1 MKDTQHAIRPQ
12 AWQIVLGMIAFAAP
26 WLWLLERSTLAPP
39 TDNIEQLTWVRSLE
53 WGYYKH
59 PPLPTWLLWPFFVQA
74 LGWSAWTTY
83 VLGALC
89 TLGGFFIYWRMLRG
103 MRGGAYALVAL
114 LAGLCVTFYNG
125 RLHFYNHEIPL
136 ITFVAGA
143 ATACWRAWQTRK
155 IVWWV
160 ALGLCLG
167 LGALSKYQA
176 AVAALCVFVFWLS
189 QRGWRDPM
197 QVFGL
202 RWRRSPRWRSSSRT
216 CTGSSSTTSNRWAMR
231 CRPRWAR
238 TCPGRAFAQVGR
250 WWGDQILN
258 RALPAWALLAA
269 LWLVTR
275 RLRPAAPG
283 RRPMSRRCGARP
295 AARVRAGAAAVRQHD
310 GPDLRRPRAAA
321 LGHAL
326 SAVRGAGGVGAG
338 GRRRLDLAG
347 APRTALVAF
356 LVVQAALMLRMALV
370 APTGGAIARKPDDW
384 RYFDSRALAEALHAP
399 AMRALADPSG
409 SCPAARRGRRAGPAP
424 AGAAPGADQGELRF
438 SPWVPADLASRCG
451 ALELK
456 RAPARPGVSSRWR
469 PVPQPVLARQ
479 APGRQWLRRLG
490 PSCFVAAAVRGRSR
504 AAAPRS
510 RRERARRRPRR
521 ARASA

>member
-1 MKDTQHAIRPQ
+1 MGARGLKDTLHAIRPR
-12 AWQIVLGMIAFAAP
+12 AWQVVLGMIAFAAP

-59 PPLPTWLLWPFFVQA
+59 PPLPTWLLWPFVQA

-143 ATACWRAWQTRK
+143 AAACWRAWQTRK

-167 LGALSKYQA
+167 LGALSSTRRPWPRCACSCSGSASA
-176 AVAALCVFVFWLS
+176 AGAIRCRCSAC
-189 QRGWRDPM
+189 
-197 QVFGL
+197 

-238 TCPGRAFAQVGR
+238 TPV
-250 WWGDQILN
+250 L
-258 RALPAWALLAA
+258 
-269 LWLVTR
+269 
-275 RLRPAAPG
+275 
-283 RRPMSRRCGARP
+283 
-295 AARVRAGAAAVRQHD
+295 ARVRAKW
-310 GPDLRRPRAAA
+310 
-321 LGHAL
+321 
-326 SAVRGAGGVGAG
+326 GAGGA
-338 GRRRLDLAG
+338 
-347 APRTALVAF
+347 T
-356 LVVQAALMLRMALV
+356 
-370 APTGGAIARKPDDW
+370 
-384 RYFDSRALAEALHAP
+384 
-399 AMRALADPSG
+399 
-409 SCPAARRGRRAGPAP
+409 
-424 AGAAPGADQGELRF
+424 
-438 SPWVPADLASRCG
+438 
-451 ALELK
+451 
-456 RAPARPGVSSRWR
+456 
-469 PVPQPVLARQ
+469 
-479 APGRQWLRRLG
+479 
-490 PSCFVAAAVRGRSR
+490 RS
-504 AAAPRS
+504 
-510 RRERARRRPRR
+510 
-521 ARASA
+521 

>member
-1 MKDTQHAIRPQ
+1 MLNKSPSQAPGMRLIMPCRPMPGDRRTGGRDAREMGARGLKDTLHAIRPR
-12 AWQIVLGMIAFAAP
+12 AWQVVLGMIAFAAP

-59 PPLPTWLLWPFFVQA
+59 PPLPTWLLWPFVQA

-136 ITFVAGA
+136 ITFVAGGGRLLA
-143 ATACWRAWQTRK
+143 RLADAQDRLVGGAGPVPGPGRA
-155 IVWWV
+155 V
-160 ALGLCLG
+160 
-167 LGALSKYQA
+167 KYQA

-202 RWRRSPRWRSSSRT
+202 QVAALTALAVFFPHLYWLIEHNFEPLGYAMSSSL
-216 CTGSSSTTSNRWAMR
+216 GG
-231 CRPRWAR
+231 PVL
-238 TCPGRAFAQVGR
+238 GRAFARSGALVGR
-250 WWGDQILN
+250 PDPEPRIAGLGLAGRPVAGHAPVASGGSPGGGRC
-258 RALPAWALLAA
+258 RA
-269 LWLVTR
+269 
-275 RLRPAAPG
+275 
-283 RRPMSRRCGARP
+283 RCGARP

-310 GPDLRRPRAAA
+310 GPGLRRPCAAA

-326 SAVRGAGGVGAG
+326 SAVRGAGGVELAG
-338 GRRRLDLAG
+338 GGAWTRRVP
-347 APRTALVAF
+347 PRAALVAF

-399 AMRALADPSG
+399 AMRALGGPVRLVSG
-409 SCPAARRGRRAGPAP
+409 RPPR
-424 AGAAPGADQGELRF
+424 
-438 SPWVPADLASRCG
+438 
-451 ALELK
+451 
-456 RAPARPGVSSRWR
+456 PARWPCACRS
-469 PVPQPVLARQ
+469 
-479 APGRQWLRRLG
+479 G
-490 PSCFVAAAVRGRSR
+490 PWC
-504 AAAPRS
+504 
-510 RRERARRRPRR
+510 
-521 ARASA
+521 

>member
-1 MKDTQHAIRPQ
+1 MGARGLKDTLHAIRPR
-12 AWQIVLGMIAFAAP
+12 AWQVVLGMIAFAAP

-59 PPLPTWLLWPFFVQA
+59 PPLPTWLLWPFVQA

-143 ATACWRAWQTRK
+143 AAACWRAWQTRK

-202 RWRRSPRWRSSSRT
+202 QVAALTALAVFFPHLYWLIEHNFEPLGYAMSSSL
-216 CTGSSSTTSNRWAMR
+216 GADLSWG
-231 CRPRWAR
+231 AR
-238 TCPGRAFAQVGR
+238 SREVGR

-275 RLRPAAPG
+275 RLRPAAPQVAASDVAPDAARALLLAFG
-283 RRPMSRRCGARP
+283 LVPLLFVSMMALVSGAHVQLHWGTPYLLFVVP
-295 AARVRAGAAAVRQHD
+295 AALELAGGGAWTRRV
-310 GPDLRRPRAAA
+310 PPRA
-321 LGHAL
+321 
-326 SAVRGAGGVGAG
+326 
-338 GRRRLDLAG
+338 
-347 APRTALVAF
+347 ALVAF

-399 AMRALADPSG
+399 AMRALGGPVRLVSG
-409 SCPAARRGRRAGPAP
+409 PPAE
-424 AGAAPGADQGELRF
+424 AGALALRLPERPLVLIKGEPRF

-456 RAPARPGVSSRWR
+456 RAPARPEGFE
-469 PVPQPVLARQ
+469 P
-479 APGRQWLRRLG
+479 
-490 PSCFVAAAVRGRSR
+490 VAAEFRNLYWRV
-504 AAAPRS
+504 
-510 RRERARRRPRR
+510 RRPDGNGCG
-521 ARASA
+521 ASDRHAS

>member
-1 MKDTQHAIRPQ
+1 MGARGLKDTLHAIRPR
-12 AWQIVLGMIAFAAP
+12 AWQVVLGMIAFAAP

-59 PPLPTWLLWPFFVQA
+59 PPLPTWLLWPFVQA

-143 ATACWRAWQTRK
+143 AAACWRAWQTRK

-202 RWRRSPRWRSSSRT
+202 QVAALTALAVFFPHLYWLIEHNFEPLGYAMSS
-216 CTGSSSTTSNRWAMR
+216 
-231 CRPRWAR
+231 RWAR
-238 TCPGRAFAQVGR
+238 TCPG
-250 WWGDQILN
+250 
-258 RALPAWALLAA
+258 
-269 LWLVTR
+269 
-275 RLRPAAPG
+275 
-283 RRPMSRRCGARP
+283 
-295 AARVRAGAAAVRQHD
+295 ARVRAKW
-310 GPDLRRPRAAA
+310 
-321 LGHAL
+321 
-326 SAVRGAGGVGAG
+326 GAGGA
-338 GRRRLDLAG
+338 
-347 APRTALVAF
+347 T
-356 LVVQAALMLRMALV
+356 
-370 APTGGAIARKPDDW
+370 
-384 RYFDSRALAEALHAP
+384 
-399 AMRALADPSG
+399 
-409 SCPAARRGRRAGPAP
+409 
-424 AGAAPGADQGELRF
+424 
-438 SPWVPADLASRCG
+438 
-451 ALELK
+451 
-456 RAPARPGVSSRWR
+456 
-469 PVPQPVLARQ
+469 
-479 APGRQWLRRLG
+479 
-490 PSCFVAAAVRGRSR
+490 RS
-504 AAAPRS
+504 
-510 RRERARRRPRR
+510 
-521 ARASA
+521 

>member
-1 MKDTQHAIRPQ
+1 M
-12 AWQIVLGMIAFAAP
+12 
-26 WLWLLERSTLAPP
+26 
-39 TDNIEQLTWVRSLE
+39 
-53 WGYYKH
+53 
-59 PPLPTWLLWPFFVQA
+59 QA

-143 ATACWRAWQTRK
+143 AAACWRAWQTRK

-202 RWRRSPRWRSSSRT
+202 QVAALTALAVFFPHLYWLIEHNFEPLGYAMSSSL
-216 CTGSSSTTSNRWAMR
+216 GADLSWG
-231 CRPRWAR
+231 AR
-238 TCPGRAFAQVGR
+238 SREVGR

-275 RLRPAAPG
+275 RLRPAVPQVAADVAPD
-283 RRPMSRRCGARP
+283 
-295 AARVRAGAAAVRQHD
+295 AAR
-310 GPDLRRPRAAA
+310 A
-321 LGHAL
+321 LL
-326 SAVRGAGGVGAG
+326 
-338 GRRRLDLAG
+338 LAFG
-347 APRTALVAF
+347 LVPLLF
-356 LVVQAALMLRMALV
+356 VSMMALV
-370 APTGGAIARKPDDW
+370 SGAHVQ
-384 RYFDSRALAEALHAP
+384 LHWGTP
-399 AMRALADPSG
+399 YL
-409 SCPAARRGRRAGPAP
+409 
-424 AGAAPGADQGELRF
+424 LF
-438 SPWVPADLASRCG
+438 VVPA
-451 ALELK
+451 ALELAGGGAWTRRVP
-456 RAPARPGVSSRWR
+456 RAPRWSPSSWSRP
-469 PVPQPVLARQ
+469 P
-479 APGRQWLRRLG
+479 
-490 PSCFVAAAVRGRSR
+490 
-504 AAAPRS
+504 
-510 RRERARRRPRR
+510 
-521 ARASA
+521 